1 MARQIPA
8 QSHAFSIPEIFELI
22 LLNLD
27 IRTLLTKATRIC
39 HTWSHF
45 INSSPRIQWALFFRP
60 LDNALNKPKTQNPL
74 LAETFPSIFHQ
85 SGYSTGRNTTRN
97 DTDPDT
103 NTNAANEK
111 VILNLTFTTFDMV
124 RNPHKWD
131 AYIRPEASWRR
142 MLVQQ
147 PPVYT
152 LSLLR
157 SNVGHGGQYL
167 YIYESLDDQR
177 EPAGGLR
184 MDVIFEALVF
194 GDRWDQDEYSATTMA
209 WGREY
214 LPKRVRGDLEL
225 FGVSDL
231 DLMFYTRLGE
241 TSRGRGYQASLGME
255 CDVAK
260 ECDVV
265 KDVKAAYTR
274 LGMKPKYSDEVFL
287 RGRKTWGSL
296 WD

>member
-1 MARQIPA
+1 MTSLQTPT
-8 QSHAFSIPEIFELI
+8 QSRALSIPEIFELI

-45 INSSPRIQWALFFRP
+45 INSSPRIQWTLFFRP
-60 LDNALNKPKTQNPL
+60 LDNALNKPKIQNPL

-85 SGYSTGRNTTRN
+85 SGSSNGGSTKYN
-97 DTDPDT
+97 DTDVDT
-103 NTNAANEK
+103 ANEDTTS
-111 VILNLTFTTFDMV
+111 NLTFTTFDMV

-152 LSLLR
+152 VSLLR

-167 YIYESLDDQR
+167 YIYEALDDQK

-184 MDVIFEALVF
+184 MDIVFEALVF
-194 GDRWDQDEYSATTMA
+194 GDRWDQDEYSATKMV
-209 WGREY
+209 WGRER
-214 LPKRVRGDLEL
+214 LPQQVRGDLEL
-225 FGVSDL
+225 FGIPDL
-231 DLMFYTRLGE
+231 DLMFYTWLGE
-241 TSRGRGYQASLGME
+241 TSKGRYYQASLEVE

-265 KDVKAAYTR
+265 KNVKAAYTR
-274 LGMKPKYSDEVFL
+274 LDMKPKYSDESFL